1 MENNCNIIYEGERL
15 LIHLVR
21 LTTKEEK
28 KVYNT
33 TWIHTRLY
41 LFNPLSANAKN
52 WSNTLKHFVGNSRQI
67 VWVCS
72 TNL

>member
-1 MENNCNIIYEGERL
+1 MENNVQYYLRRRAL

-21 LTTKEEK
+21 PTTKEEK
-28 KVYNT
+28 KIYNT

-41 LFNPLSANAKN
+41 LFNPLSANPKN